1 MKTELC
7 NLFEKY
13 KADKCPAI
21 LHTYSPA
28 YFNILKDIKKSA
40 KNVLEIGIGTVPIM
54 EGGVGIKGYVPG
66 ASIKGWR
73 DFFPNATIYAVD
85 IEESVMFSDDRI
97 ITDVVDQSS
106 VDSIR
111 KFTRKVN
118 KQFDFIIDD
127 GSHLIDHQII
137 SAYELVNNLAD
148 DGIYIIEDIHINYM
162 PIYEEID
169 FPGLTRIYTHIGTG
183 DVWDNF
189 IAYKKTKSITK
200 DIPKILHMIWVGKQE
215 PPQYFIDNL
224 NKWKSLMPDW
234 KYMIW
239 TNDKITEEYFDKDYL
254 EIINKVV
261 NPSQASDFIRFYV
274 MNKWGGYYLDA
285 DVTPIRSLDELPVKH
300 PIVLCNDLPETTQNY
315 MMSAFVGGV
324 PNHPLWIK
332 CMEWCATKIDL
343 SITYGEGVM
352 PTGPFVLGSVS
363 QQLINWDEVGG
374 YTQLPYWAFYRN
386 RVGDPSPYM
395 PDRIMLDHPEAF
407 GNHFYA
413 ATWH

>member
-13 KADKCPAI
+13 KADKCPAV

-28 YFNILKDIKKSA
+28 YFNILKDIRKSA

-111 KFTRKVN
+111 KFTKKVN

-148 DGIYIIEDIHINYM
+148 DGIYIIEDVHINYM
-162 PIYEEID
+162 PIYEEIE
-169 FPGLTRIYTHIGTG
+169 FPGLTKIHTHLGTG

-215 PPQYFIDNL
+215 PPQYFIDNV

-234 KYMIW
+234 EYMIW
-239 TNDKITEEYFDKDYL
+239 TNDKMTEKYFDKDYL
-254 EIINKVV
+254 EVINKVV

-285 DVTPIRSLDELPVKH
+285 DVTPIRTLNELSINH
-300 PIVLCNDLPETTQNY
+300 PIVLCNDLPDNGPFY
-315 MMSAFVGGV
+315 MMSAFMGGV

-332 CMEWCATKIDL
+332 CMEECKKVDL

-352 PTGPFVLGSVS
+352 PTGPFVLGLVS
-363 QQLINWDEVGG
+363 QQLINWNDVGG
-374 YTQLPYWAFYRN
+374 YTQLPYWSFYRN

-395 PDRIMLDHPEAF
+395 PDRIMQDHPEAF

-413 ATWH
+413 GTWL